1 MRRVKPLRLS
11 RRTVLRGAA
20 AGVSLALPWLE
31 IMETKAQGAPE
42 TTAPRVLFIYFP
54 TGYKSGEWVKNQA
67 PGSYPEYTLPNI
79 AKALEPFKKKLTL
92 ITGLSNDPA
101 AVGNGGDGI
110 HARGTGCFLTNEVLQ
125 MGGFKS
131 GVSADQII
139 AQKSGAGFCIP
150 SLTLGIPDEKP
161 PTFAEDGYG
170 SVYYNN
176 ISFTG
181 PTANVQ
187 KENKPKDLFDRL
199 SKCGGFGGSGPS
211 TPDPVAV
218 ERAAFE
224 KQVMSSVNE
233 EAKRLMG
240 CVGQQDRL
248 RLQQYYDSVAELEK
262 RFQDPTMMP
271 TSSGCESPMAPPANG
286 GSFFAN
292 SKLMMDTA
300 LVALKCGLTPV
311 ATMMLDGAFSHRN
324 YGLPDIDGVDYVHG
338 LSHGEI
344 AGVSADHPRWVKI
357 TTHFFEHFA
366 YLLAQM
372 DAVNE
377 GAGTMLDNSI
387 VYISSEFGDGNG
399 HSIKQLPTLIAG
411 GGGGRFKMGQ
421 QIAVPDNTPSANAI
435 LDVMRAAGVDKTTHG
450 NSTGQ
455 IPGLSV

>member
-1 MRRVKPLRLS
+1 VKPLRIS
-11 RRTVLRGAA
+11 RRSLLRGAGA
-20 AGVSLALPWLE
+20 SLALPWLE
-31 IMETKAQGAPE
+31 IMESNAQGAPNA
-42 TTAPRVLFIYFP
+42 TLPRVIFIYFP
-54 TGYKSGEWVKNQA
+54 TGYRSGDWVKNKA
-67 PGSYPEYTLPNI
+67 PGSYTEFDLPGV
-79 AKALEPFKKKLTL
+79 AQALNPFKSKLTL

-139 AQKSGAGFCIP
+139 AQKTGGLYCIP
-150 SLTLGIPDEKP
+150 SLTLGIADEKP

-176 ISFTG
+176 ISFSG

-199 SKCGGFGGSGPS
+199 TKCGGFGTAPMQ
-211 TPDPVAV
+211 PDPAV
-218 ERAAFE
+218 TERTAFE
-224 KQVMSSVNE
+224 KQVMGSVKNE
-233 EAKRLMG
+233 ASRLMN

-248 RLQQYYDSVAELEK
+248 RLQQYYDSVAELER
-262 RFQDPTMMP
+262 RFQDPTNMP
-271 TSSGCESPMAPPANG
+271 MSMGCETPVAPAANG

-344 AGVSADHPRWVKI
+344 AGISADHPRWVKI

-366 YLLAQM
+366 YLLQQM

-399 HSIKQLPTLIAG
+399 HSIKQLPVLIAG
-411 GGGGRFKMGQ
+411 GGGGRLNVGR
-421 QIAVPDNTPSANAI
+421 QIAVADNTPSANAI

-455 IPGLSV
+455 IPGLAV

>member
-11 RRTVLRGAA
+11 RRTLLRGAS
-20 AGVSLALPWLE
+20 VSLALPWLE
-31 IMETKAQGAPE
+31 IMESKAQGAPD
-42 TTAPRVLFIYFP
+42 ASLPRVIFIYFP
-54 TGYKSGEWVKNQA
+54 TGYRSGDWVPNKA
-67 PGSYPEYTLPNI
+67 PGSYADYALPGI

-131 GVSADQII
+131 GVSADQLI
-139 AQKSGAGFCIP
+139 AQKATGFCIP

-176 ISFTG
+176 VSFTG

-199 SKCGGFGGSGPS
+199 TKCGGFGTAPMM
-211 TPDPVAV
+211 PDPVV
-218 ERAAFE
+218 TERAAFE
-224 KQVMSSVNE
+224 KQVMSSVNA
-233 EAKRLMG
+233 EATRLMG

-248 RLQQYYDSVAELEK
+248 RLQQYYDSVAELER
-262 RFQDPTMMP
+262 RFQDPTSMP
-271 TSSGCESPMAPPANG
+271 ISAGCDAPVAPPANG

-300 LVALKCGLTPV
+300 LVALKCGITPV

-324 YGLPDIDGVDYVHG
+324 YGLTDIDGVDYVHG

-344 AGVSADHPRWVKI
+344 AGIAADHPRWVKI

-366 YLLAQM
+366 YLLQQM

-399 HSIKQLPTLIAG
+399 HSIKQLPVLIAG
-411 GGGGRFKMGQ
+411 GGGRLKVGQ
-421 QIAVPDNTPSANAI
+421 QIAVADNTPSANAI
-435 LDVMRAAGVDKTTHG
+435 LDVMRAAGVDKTAHG

-455 IPGLSV
+455 IPGLAV

>member
-11 RRTVLRGAA
+11 RRALLRG

-31 IMETKAQGAPE
+31 IMESKAQGAPD
-42 TTAPRVLFIYFP
+42 TALPRVIFIYFP
-54 TGYKSGEWVKNQA
+54 TGYKSGEWVPNKT
-67 PGSYPEYTLPNI
+67 PGKYADYALPNI

-92 ITGLSNDPA
+92 ITGMSNDPA

-125 MGGFKS
+125 MGGFGS
-131 GVSADQII
+131 GISADQVI
-139 AQKSGAGFCIP
+139 AKQNGSKFCIP

-181 PTANVQ
+181 PKANVQ

-199 SKCGGFGGSGPS
+199 TKCGGFGGGGSAE
-211 TPDPVAV
+211 PDPALL

-224 KQVMSSVNE
+224 KQVMSSVSA
-233 EAKRLMG
+233 EAKRLMD

-248 RLQQYYDSVAELEK
+248 RLQQYYDSVAELER
-262 RFQDPTMMP
+262 RFQEPTGMP
-271 TSSGCESPMAPPANG
+271 ASAGCDSPAAPPANG

-300 LVALKCGLTPV
+300 LVALKCGITPV
-311 ATMMLDGAFSHRN
+311 ASLMLDGAFSHRD
-324 YGLPDIDGVDYVHG
+324 YGLTDIDNVDYVHG

-344 AGVSADHPRWVKI
+344 AGTAADHPRWVKI
-357 TTHFFEHFA
+357 TTHFFEHFT
-366 YLLAQM
+366 YLLQQM
-372 DAVNE
+372 GAVNE
-377 GAGTMLDNSI
+377 GSGTMLDNSI
-387 VYISSEFGDGNG
+387 VYISSEFGDGNA
-399 HSIKQLPTLIAG
+399 HSIKQLPILIAG
-411 GGGGRFKMGQ
+411 TGGGRLTTGQ
-421 QIAVPDNTPSANAI
+421 QIAVENNTPSANAI
-435 LDVMRAAGVDKTTHG
+435 LDVMRAAGVDKTSHG

-455 IPGLSV
+455 VPGLAV

>member
-1 MRRVKPLRLS
+1 M
-11 RRTVLRGAA
+11 
-20 AGVSLALPWLE
+20 
-31 IMETKAQGAPE
+31 
-42 TTAPRVLFIYFP
+42 
-54 TGYKSGEWVKNQA
+54 
-67 PGSYPEYTLPNI
+67 
-79 AKALEPFKKKLTL
+79 
-92 ITGLSNDPA
+92 SNDPA

-125 MGGFKS
+125 KGGFAS
-131 GVSADQII
+131 GVSADQLI
-139 AQKSGAGFCIP
+139 AQQYGKQFCIP

-199 SKCGGFGGSGPS
+199 TKCGGFSGVEPS
-211 TPDPVAV
+211 QPGTLAA

-248 RLQQYYDSVAELEK
+248 RLQQYYDSVAELER
-262 RFQDPTMMP
+262 RFQEPGGMP
-271 TSSGCESPMAPPANG
+271 MSSGCDSPTAPPENG
-286 GSFFAN
+286 GSFFGN

-300 LVALKCGLTPV
+300 LVALKCGTTPV
-311 ATMMLDGAFSHRN
+311 ATLMLDGAFSHRN
-324 YGLPDIDGVDYVHG
+324 YGLNDIDGVDYVHG

-344 AGVSADHPRWVKI
+344 AGTSADHPRWVKI

-366 YLLAQM
+366 YLLQQM

-399 HSIKQLPTLIAG
+399 HSIRQLPILIAG
-411 GGGGRFKMGQ
+411 TGGGRFKTGQ
-421 QIAVPDNTPSANAI
+421 QIAVKDNTPSANAI
-435 LDVMRAAGVDKTTHG
+435 LEVMRAAGVNKASHG
-450 NSTGQ
+450 NSNGPV
-455 IPGLSV
+455 PGLTA

>member
-1 MRRVKPLRLS
+1 MRRVKPIS
-11 RRTVLRGAA
+11 VTRRSLLRGA
-20 AGVSLALPWLE
+20 AGVSLSLPWLE
-31 IMETKAQGAPE
+31 IMESKAQGAPSA
-42 TTAPRVLFIYFP
+42 TLPRVIFIYFP
-54 TGYKSGEWVKNQA
+54 TGYRSGDWVKNKT
-67 PGSYPEYTLPNI
+67 PGSYTEYELPGI
-79 AKALEPFKKKLTL
+79 AKALDPFKSKLTL

-125 MGGFKS
+125 MGGFKT
-131 GVSADQII
+131 GISADQII
-139 AQKSGAGFCIP
+139 AQKNGNTFCIP
-150 SLTLGIPDEKP
+150 SLTLSIPDEKP

-199 SKCGGFGGSGPS
+199 TKCGGFGTAPMQ
-211 TPDPVAV
+211 PDPAV
-218 ERAAFE
+218 TERAAFE
-224 KQVMSSVNE
+224 KKVMGSVKD
-233 EAKRLMG
+233 EATRLMN
-240 CVGQQDRL
+240 CVGQADRI
-248 RLQQYYDSVAELEK
+248 RLQQYYDSVAELER
-262 RFQDPTMMP
+262 RFQDPTNMP
-271 TSSGCESPMAPPANG
+271 TTMGCDSPMAPAASG
-286 GSFFAN
+286 GAFFAN

-324 YGLPDIDGVDYVHG
+324 YGLQDIDGVDYVHG

-344 AGVSADHPRWVKI
+344 AGISADHPRWVKI

-366 YLLAQM
+366 YLLQQM

-377 GAGTMLDNSI
+377 GNGTMLDNSI

-399 HSIKQLPTLIAG
+399 HSIKQLPVLIAG
-411 GGGGRFKMGQ
+411 GGGGRLNVGR
-421 QIAVPDNTPSANAI
+421 QIAVADNTPSANAI
-435 LDVMRAAGVDKTTHG
+435 LDVMRAAGVDRTTHG

-455 IPGLSV
+455 IPGLSI

>member
-1 MRRVKPLRLS
+1 VRRVKPLRLS
-11 RRTVLRGAA
+11 RRSLLRGA

-31 IMETKAQGAPE
+31 IMESKAQGAPN
-42 TTAPRVLFIYFP
+42 AALPRVIFIYFP
-54 TGYKSGEWVKNQA
+54 TGYRSGDWVKNKA
-67 PGSYPEYTLPNI
+67 PGSYTEYELPGI
-79 AKALEPFKKKLTL
+79 AQALNPFKSKLTL

-139 AQKSGAGFCIP
+139 AQKQGAGHCIP

-199 SKCGGFGGSGPS
+199 TKCGGFGTAPS
-211 TPDPVAV
+211 TPDPVIT

-224 KQVMSSVNE
+224 KKVMGSVKD
-233 EAKRLMG
+233 EATRLMN

-248 RLQQYYDSVAELEK
+248 RLQQYYDSVAELER
-262 RFQDPTMMP
+262 RFQDPTNMP
-271 TSSGCESPMAPPANG
+271 TSMGCDAPMAPPANG
-286 GSFFAN
+286 GAFFAN

-324 YGLPDIDGVDYVHG
+324 YGLTDIDGVDYVHG

-344 AGVSADHPRWVKI
+344 AGISADHPRWVKI

-377 GAGTMLDNSI
+377 GSGTMLDNSI

-399 HSIKQLPTLIAG
+399 HSIKQLPVLIAG
-411 GGGGRFKMGQ
+411 GGGGRLNVGR
-421 QIAVPDNTPSANAI
+421 QIAVADNTPSANAI
-435 LDVMRAAGVDKTTHG
+435 LDVMRAAGVDKTVHG

-455 IPGLSV
+455 IPGLAV

>member
-1 MRRVKPLRLS
+1 MRRVKPITVT
-11 RRTVLRGAA
+11 RRSLLRGA
-20 AGVSLALPWLE
+20 AGVSLSLPWLE
-31 IMETKAQGAPE
+31 IMESKAQGAPNA
-42 TTAPRVLFIYFP
+42 TLPRVIFIYFP
-54 TGYKSGEWVKNQA
+54 TGYRSGDWVKNKA
-67 PGSYPEYTLPNI
+67 PGSYTEYELPGI
-79 AKALEPFKKKLTL
+79 AKALDPFKKKLTL

-125 MGGFKS
+125 MGGFKA
-131 GVSADQII
+131 GISADQII
-139 AQKSGAGFCIP
+139 AQKNGNTYCIP

-199 SKCGGFGGSGPS
+199 TKCGGFGMAPMQ
-211 TPDPVAV
+211 PDPAV
-218 ERAAFE
+218 TERAAFE
-224 KQVMSSVNE
+224 KKVMGSVKD
-233 EAKRLMG
+233 EATRLMN
-240 CVGQQDRL
+240 CVGQADRI
-248 RLQQYYDSVAELEK
+248 RLQQYYDSIAELER
-262 RFQDPTMMP
+262 RFQDPTTMP
-271 TSSGCESPMAPPANG
+271 TSMGCDSPMAPPANG
-286 GSFFAN
+286 GAFFAN

-324 YGLPDIDGVDYVHG
+324 YGLQDIDGVDYVHG

-344 AGVSADHPRWVKI
+344 AGISADHPRWVKI

-366 YLLAQM
+366 YLLQQM

-377 GAGTMLDNSI
+377 GNGTMLDNSI

-399 HSIKQLPTLIAG
+399 HSIKQLPVLIAG
-411 GGGGRFKMGQ
+411 GGGGRLNVGR
-421 QIAVPDNTPSANAI
+421 QIAVADNTPSANAI

-455 IPGLSV
+455 IPGLAI

>member
-11 RRTVLRGAA
+11 RRTLLHGATA
-20 AGVSLALPWLE
+20 SLALPWLE
-31 IMETKAQGAPE
+31 IMEGKAQGAPD
-42 TTAPRVLFIYFP
+42 ASLPRVIFIYFP
-54 TGYKSGEWVKNQA
+54 TGYRSGDWVKNKT
-67 PGSYPEYTLPNI
+67 PGSYADYALPAI
-79 AKALEPFKKKLTL
+79 AQALEPFKKKLTL

-131 GVSADQII
+131 GVSADQLI
-139 AQKSGAGFCIP
+139 AQKSGGGFCIP

-176 ISFTG
+176 VSFTG

-199 SKCGGFGGSGPS
+199 TKCGGFGTAPAM
-211 TPDPVAV
+211 PDPVV
-218 ERAAFE
+218 TERAAFE
-224 KQVMSSVNE
+224 KKVMSSVNE

-262 RFQDPTMMP
+262 RFQDPTSMP
-271 TSSGCESPMAPPANG
+271 MSAGCEKPVAPPANG
-286 GSFFAN
+286 GAFFAN

-324 YGLPDIDGVDYVHG
+324 YGLTDIDGVDYVHG

-344 AGVSADHPRWVKI
+344 AGISADHPRWVKI

-366 YLLAQM
+366 YLLQQM

-399 HSIKQLPTLIAG
+399 HSIKQLPVLVAG

-450 NSTGQ
+450 NSTGS
-455 IPGLSV
+455 IPGLAV

>member
-1 MRRVKPLRLS
+1 MTRVKPWRLS
-11 RRTVLRGAA
+11 RRTLLRG

-31 IMETKAQGAPE
+31 IMASKAQGAPD
-42 TTAPRVLFIYFP
+42 AALPRVLFIYFP
-54 TGYKSGEWVKNQA
+54 TGYRNGTWLANKT
-67 PGSYPEYTLPNI
+67 PGSYADYALPDI
-79 AKALEPFKKKLTL
+79 AKALEPFKKKLSI

-139 AQKSGAGFCIP
+139 AQKLGGKACIP

-176 ISFTG
+176 VSFTG
-181 PTANVQ
+181 PTSNVQ

-199 SKCGGFGGSGPS
+199 TKCGGFGGAVPAA
-211 TPDPVAV
+211 PDPALA
-218 ERAAFE
+218 ERTAFE
-224 KQVMSSVNE
+224 KQVMSSVNT
-233 EAKRLMG
+233 EAQRLMG

-248 RLQQYYDSVAELEK
+248 RLQQYYDSVAELER
-262 RFQDPTMMP
+262 RFQDPVSMP
-271 TSSGCESPMAPPANG
+271 MTTGCEAPAAPPANG

-300 LVALKCGLTPV
+300 LLALKCGLTPV

-324 YGLPDIDGVDYVHG
+324 YGLTDIDNVDYVHG

-344 AGVSADHPRWVKI
+344 GGIAADHPRWVKI
-357 TTHFFEHFA
+357 TSHFFEHFA
-366 YLLAQM
+366 YLLQQM
-372 DAVNE
+372 DSVNE
-377 GAGTMLDNSI
+377 GSGTMLDNSI
-387 VYISSEFGDGNG
+387 VYISSEFGDGNA
-399 HSIKQLPTLIAG
+399 HSIKQLPVLVAG

-435 LDVMRAAGVDKTTHG
+435 LDVMRAAGVDQTSHG

-455 IPGLSV
+455 IPGLAV